1 MYTCTHVQISTCYPL
16 MVKVIADG
24 LDEDIWLEIGSI
36 DDSAKANI
44 TVNLPQTAV
53 KCNLTGC
60 YTRYDLRYPNLFTP
74 KNCDVIGE
82 CQSIHSL

>member
-1 MYTCTHVQISTCYPL
+1 
-16 MVKVIADG
+16 MVKVITDG
-24 LDEDIWLEIGSI
+24 LDDDISEILSIGSI

-60 YTRYDLRYPNLFTP
+60 YTRSDLRYPYLFTP
-74 KNCDVIGE
+74 KSCDVTGE
-82 CQSIHSL
+82 CQSTKPFILFDHLHTLHII